1 MGAAGGPAAALPA
14 RAILMCRHYTAYGV
28 CLRVGCNSNVT
39 ASRLTRTLRMLHN
52 IKNRFYFR
60 GIHGWVYML
69 VWNVFLTFM
78 NCKYCKLLIDLIA
91 AEPHITVPQ
100 RGCQS
105 AQLPCLHTESRKVG
119 ERVADGLVRTLKV
132 RFHAGGCA
140 GAVPPPGSR
149 AVGRRRRS
157 RLGEPSR
164 SGGPGVRSPHGIA
177 ARLEPLTPRLGSR
190 LLGGSV
196 FFQTA
201 TASRHFAR
209 TKMFLIEMGSNATR
223 RFQRASFYAP
233 STTAFYAPSTTELR
247 SDFHTQLCKQI

>member
-39 ASRLTRTLRMLHN
+39 ASRLTRTLGMLHN

-119 ERVADGLVRTLKV
+119 ERVAGGLVRTLKV

-164 SGGPGVRSPHGIA
+164 SGGPGGACAVCRRAFPARNRCSA
-177 ARLEPLTPRLGSR
+177 AEQRESR
-190 LLGGSV
+190 
-196 FFQTA
+196 
-201 TASRHFAR
+201 
-209 TKMFLIEMGSNATR
+209 
-223 RFQRASFYAP
+223 
-233 STTAFYAPSTTELR
+233 
-247 SDFHTQLCKQI
+247 